1 MLLIFLPIL
10 SLLFCL
16 MTFIILFLTFCF
28 FTSYCFLLSFWYF
41 FFLPF
46 RSILFGCVVT
56 SIFLSVFFLLIQFF
70 SSFAFCFILA
80 TSFFFRSSN
89 SCSFQLTWPF
99 CTSRPPDTSVL
110 WCFHSACSP
119 YSVIV
124 VSSSSYLACFLSSP
138 KATYQTFIFLLPGSF
153 VPFFSLSFSLSFF
166 SLQSLS
172 STPSPPLPTSFQG
185 FVCVS
190 SFSLPAPVSCF
201 IK

>member
-1 MLLIFLPIL
+1 MCCDFYFFISFFPSYTIFLVFCV
-10 SLLFCL
+10 LLY
-16 MTFIILFLTFCF
+16 
-28 FTSYCFLLSFWYF
+28 TSYK
-41 FFLPF
+41 
-46 RSILFGCVVT
+46 
-56 SIFLSVFFLLIQFF
+56 
-70 SSFAFCFILA
+70 
-80 TSFFFRSSN
+80 FFFRSSN